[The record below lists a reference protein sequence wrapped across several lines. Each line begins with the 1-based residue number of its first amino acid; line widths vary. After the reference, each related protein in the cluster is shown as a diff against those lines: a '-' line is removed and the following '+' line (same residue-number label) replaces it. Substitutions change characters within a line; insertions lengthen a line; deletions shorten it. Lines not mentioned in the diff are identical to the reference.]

1 MTQRVAPDRRTSWA
15 ARAFTGTLTTLLV
28 ALQLGGVAHFLLV
41 QHETCP
47 EHGELVHGRHNHQL
61 GPSASPS
68 STSGVRESAAS
79 PGESEHSH
87 CLVSLHQRTR
97 ALSAPVQEILHL
109 VMGEV
114 QPALRALEAPPPS
127 VPVLSVAPKGSP
139 PVC

>member
-1 MTQRVAPDRRTSWA
+1 M
-15 ARAFTGTLTTLLV
+15 RAGIGVLVSLLV
-28 ALQLGGVAHFLLV
+28 LLQLGGAAHFLLV

-47 EHGELVHGRHNHQL
+47 EHGELVHGRHNHQPGL
-61 GPSASPS
+61 SASS

-97 ALSAPVQEILHL
+97 ALSAPVQEFLFL
-109 VMGEV
+109 VMSEV
-114 QPALRALEAPPPS
+114 EPALGDLEAPPPS

-139 PVC
+139 PIC